1 MEPNNKGEKPTL
13 SDLETSITRGE
24 PMDIQADFE
33 YLRSMADS
41 TDKKE
46 IVVDLMTAYGN
57 YVWNYAFS
65 ITKKHELADD
75 ITQEVFLKVFRSLF
89 TFRSESSIKTWLFA
103 ITRNTIYDYR
113 RSAFFRKVTLVQY
126 VDYTSSHMS
135 AESEVMEQLEINDI
149 WQKVLELPLKYREV
163 IILYGHEQLSM
174 REIAQILS
182 ISEGKVKSRLYRA
195 RIKLQKMTEDE
206 HHGS

>member
-1 MEPNNKGEKPTL
+1 
-13 SDLETSITRGE
+13 
-24 PMDIQADFE
+24 MDIQADFE

-41 TDKKE
+41 TDKKA

-57 YVWNYAFS
+57 YVWNYAYS
-65 ITKKHELADD
+65 ITKKRELADD

-103 ITRNTIYDYR
+103 ITRNTIHDYR

-126 VDYTSSHMS
+126 VEYSNVHMS
-135 AESEVMEQLEINDI
+135 AENEAIEQFEINDI
-149 WQKVLELPLKYREV
+149 WQMVLELPLKYREV
-163 IILYGHEQLSM
+163 IILYGHDQLSM
-174 REIAQILS
+174 REIAQILC

-195 RIKLQKMTEDE
+195 RIKLQKMKEDE
-206 HHGS
+206 QDGS